1 MNIIFIMNIPSRS
14 QSPILDFNEYK
25 KKIIVETNNYYPNN
39 VPIIFI
45 IFVSINITVFIGY
58 LCNNIM
64 HS

>member
-1 MNIIFIMNIPSRS
+1 MMNRPLRS
-14 QSPILDFNEYK
+14 PSPILDFNEYK
-25 KKIIVETNNYYPNN
+25 KNLIVETNNYYPNN

-45 IFVSINITVFIGY
+45 IFVSINVTVFFAY